1 MFDLDQWQEIISTL
15 RRSLLRTTLTAIGVF
30 WGVLMLMIMVGFG
43 NGLEGG
49 VRRDFAGL
57 ATNSIYVWGDK
68 TSIPFGGM
76 QPGKFVQ
83 LTRADAAAL
92 ESIIPEIDAIA
103 PRVQLG
109 GRNGQDLVTRGDRSG
124 PFNVSGDVPAYIRVQ
139 PCEITKGRFLN
150 ALDIERRRKVAVI
163 GHGVEEVLFRGG
175 EDPIGKSI
183 QIKHTEF
190 IVVGVFTTPAQGDR
204 GERLANT
211 IHTPLTTFQQSLRP
225 EPWVNN
231 FAVLVKPGADTEQVE
246 KRVKDEL
253 ARLHRF
259 SPDDKEAVG
268 VWNTEKEFSKITGL
282 FTGISLLIWVVGSVT
297 LAAGII
303 GVSNIMMIS
312 VRERTR
318 EIGIRRAIGATPFSI
333 VTQILKES
341 TLLTSLAGYL
351 GLAAGVG
358 ALEAIGSLMKAS
370 SGPGSPSMFDPP
382 TADFRVAMAATL
394 VVIAGGALAGFFPAL
409 YAVRIR
415 PVVALRDE

>member
-1 MFDLDQWQEIISTL
+1 MFDLDQWQEIVSTL

-57 ATNSIYVWGDK
+57 ATNSLYVWGDK
-68 TSIPFGGM
+68 TSIPFAGM
-76 QPGKFVQ
+76 QPGKFVL
-83 LTRADAAAL
+83 LTRADASAL
-92 ESIIPEIDAIA
+92 ENAIPEIEAIA

-109 GRNGQDLVTRGDRSG
+109 GRNGSDLVTRGDRSG
-124 PFNVSGDVPAYIRVQ
+124 PFNVSGDVPAYIRIQ
-139 PCEITKGRFLN
+139 PCDMIKGRFLN
-150 ALDIERRRKVAVI
+150 SFDIERRRKVAVI

-175 EDPIGKSI
+175 EDPIGQSI

-190 IVVGVFTTPAQGDR
+190 IVVGVFKTPADGDR

-231 FAVLVKPGADTEQVE
+231 FAVLVKPGADTEVVE

-268 VWNTEKEFSKITGL
+268 IWNAEKEFQKITGL
-282 FTGISLLIWVVGSVT
+282 FTGISLLIWVVGTVT

-333 VTQILKES
+333 VAQILKES

-358 ALEAIGSLMKAS
+358 ALEAIGVLMKAS
-370 SGPGSPSMFDPP
+370 AGPGGDSMFDAP

-394 VVIAGGALAGFFPAL
+394 VVIGGGALAGLFPAL

>member
-1 MFDLDQWQEIISTL
+1 MFDLDQWQEIVSTL
-15 RRSLLRTTLTAIGVF
+15 RRNLLRTTLTAIGVF

-49 VRRDFAGL
+49 VKRDFAGL
-57 ATNSIYVWGDK
+57 ATNSLYVWGEK
-68 TSIPFGGM
+68 TSVPYAGLA
-76 QPGKFVQ
+76 PGKFVR

-92 ESIIPEIDAIA
+92 ERAIPEIEAIA
-103 PRVQLG
+103 PRAQLG
-109 GRNGQDLVTRGDRSG
+109 GRGGSDLVTRGDRSG
-124 PFNVSGDVPAYIRVQ
+124 PFNISGDVPAYIRIQ
-139 PCEITKGRFLN
+139 PSDIIQGRFLN

-163 GHGVEEVLFRGG
+163 GHNVREVLFRAG
-175 EDPIGKSI
+175 EDPIGQSI
-183 QIKHTEF
+183 QIKHTDF
-190 IVVGVFTTPAQGDR
+190 IVVGVFKTSADGDR
-204 GERLANT
+204 GDRLANT

-231 FAVLVKPGADTEQVE
+231 FAVLVRPGANTEEVE
-246 KRVKDEL
+246 KRVRVEI

-259 SPDDKEAVG
+259 SVDDKEAVG
-268 VWNTEKEFSKITGL
+268 IWNAEKEFQKIAGL
-282 FTGISLLIWVVGSVT
+282 FTGISLLIWIVGSVT

-333 VTQILKES
+333 IAQVLKES
-341 TLLTSLAGYL
+341 TLLTALAGYL

-358 ALEAIGSLMKAS
+358 ALELIGSVMKAS
-370 SGPGSPSMFDPP
+370 QSPGDPGMFDPP
-382 TADFRVAMAATL
+382 TADFGVAMAATA
-394 VVIAGGALAGFFPAL
+394 VVILGGALAGLFPAL